1 MRPFLAVAFL
11 AVAFLAVAFLAVA
24 AAASEEA
31 AGHGAGI
38 PWTDLLKQTVNFAI
52 LAGALVYFLKKPIA
66 SYLKDRSDQLRKSIE
81 DAARAR
87 EEAAAKLA
95 DIENRMAGLPDA
107 IAGMNRKME
116 AEADE
121 EARRIREA
129 AEVEIGRVR
138 TQAQFAA
145 EQEVKKARQEL
156 RKEAAGLAIGAA
168 EEIVKKAI
176 TPEDRE
182 RLARE
187 NIEKIREIAQ

>member
-1 MRPFLAVAFL
+1 MRPLLALGLLAVPAL
-11 AVAFLAVAFLAVA
+11 
-24 AAASEEA
+24 AAASGEA
-31 AGHGAGI
+31 AGHDAGI
-38 PWTDLLKQTVNFAI
+38 PWTDLLKQAVNFAI
-52 LAGALVYFLKKPIA
+52 LAGALVYFLKKPI
-66 SYLKDRSDQLRKSIE
+66 SSFLKERSEQLRASIE
-81 DAARAR
+81 GAARAR
-87 EEAAAKLA
+87 EEAAAKLS
-95 DIENRMAGLPDA
+95 DIERRMAGLSDE

-116 AEADE
+116 AEAEE

-145 EQEVKKARQEL
+145 EQEVKKARLEL

-176 TPEDRE
+176 TPEDQE

>member
-1 MRPFLAVAFL
+1 MKPLLAM
-11 AVAFLAVAFLAVA
+11 AVFAIPAL

-38 PWTDLLKQTVNFAI
+38 PWTDLLKQVVNFAI
-52 LAGALVYFLKKPIA
+52 LAGALVYFLKKPI
-66 SYLKDRSDQLRKSIE
+66 SSFLKERSEQLRASIE
-81 DAARAR
+81 GAARAR
-87 EEAAAKLA
+87 EEAAAKLS
-95 DIENRMAGLPDA
+95 DIERRMGRLPDEIAGL
-107 IAGMNRKME
+107 NRKME
-116 AEADE
+116 AEAEE

-129 AEVEIGRVR
+129 AQVEIGRVR

-156 RKEAAGLAIGAA
+156 RKEAADLAIGAA
-168 EEIVKKAI
+168 EAIVKKAI
-176 TPEDRE
+176 TPEDQE